1 MSVRT
6 EQPDAVERA
15 WWSRLPRLLY
25 APAEVFAELRD
36 ESREASDARQEPI
49 VALTF
54 LAGIAM
60 LVGLVAIQPPYNRF
74 YESLSAFNMTFE
86 AILGGALVALSN
98 FWVGGALFY
107 LGARGLGAMT
117 GYRLARHIA
126 GLATAPFVLVL
137 VFAVPARVGLYG
149 VDLFRD
155 TGRDSGRRRRRLH
168 RHRRG
173 RARLD
178 AGPRADR
185 DPGDAAL
192 DVGESRS
199 CARDRRAVRDPARDA
214 HVRRRALVDHQILK
228 L

>member
-1 MSVRT
+1 VSVRT

-25 APAEVFAELRD
+25 SPAEVFAELRD
-36 ESREASDARQEPI
+36 ESREAADARQEPI
-49 VALTF
+49 VAVAF

-60 LVGLVAIQPPYNRF
+60 AIALVAIQPPYNRF

-107 LGARGLGAMT
+107 LGTRGLGATT

-126 GLATAPFVLVL
+126 GLATAPFILVL
-137 VFAVPARVGLYG
+137 VFAVPVRLGLYG

-155 TGRDSGRRRRRLH
+155 TGRDSGAGGDVFIAIDVLALLWTLALVVIGIRMAQRWTW
-168 RHRRG
+168 G
-173 RARLD
+173 RAAASL
-178 AGPRADR
+178 GI
-185 DPGDAAL
+185 AAL
-192 DVGESRS
+192 FATLLGTL
-199 CARDRRAVRDPARDA
+199 AYAAA
-214 HVRRRALVDHQILK
+214 N
-228 L
+228 

>member
-6 EQPDAVERA
+6 REPEAIERG

-25 APAEVFAELRD
+25 APSEVFAELRD
-36 ESREASDARQEPI
+36 ESREAADARQEPI
-49 VALTF
+49 VAVAF

-60 LVGLVAIQPPYNRF
+60 AIALVAIQPPYNRF

-107 LGARGLGAMT
+107 LGTRGLGATT

-126 GLATAPFVLVL
+126 GLATAPFILVL
-137 VFAVPARVGLYG
+137 VFAVPVRLGLYG

-155 TGRDSGRRRRRLH
+155 TGRDSGAGGDVFIAIDALALLWTLALVVIGIRMTQRWTW
-168 RHRRG
+168 G
-173 RARLD
+173 RAAASL
-178 AGPRADR
+178 GI
-185 DPGDAAL
+185 AAL
-192 DVGESRS
+192 FATLLGTL
-199 CARDRRAVRDPARDA
+199 AYAAVN
-214 HVRRRALVDHQILK
+214 
-228 L
+228 

>member
-137 VFAVPARVGLYG
+137 VFAIPARVGLYG

-155 TGRDSGRRRRRLH
+155 TGRDSGVGGDVFIAIDAVALVWTLALVLIGIRVTQRWTW
-168 RHRRG
+168 G
-173 RARLD
+173 RA
-178 AGPRADR
+178 A
-185 DPGDAAL
+185 AAL
-192 DVGESRS
+192 GI
-199 CARDRRAVRDPARDA
+199 AALFAILLGTLTFAAA
-214 HVRRRALVDHQILK
+214 H
-228 L
+228 

>member
-1 MSVRT
+1 VSVRT

-155 TGRDSGRRRRRLH
+155 TGRDSGVGGDVFIAIDAVALVWTLALVLIGIRVTQRWTW
-168 RHRRG
+168 G
-173 RARLD
+173 RA
-178 AGPRADR
+178 A
-185 DPGDAAL
+185 AAL
-192 DVGESRS
+192 GI
-199 CARDRRAVRDPARDA
+199 AALFAILLGTLTFAAA
-214 HVRRRALVDHQILK
+214 H
-228 L
+228 